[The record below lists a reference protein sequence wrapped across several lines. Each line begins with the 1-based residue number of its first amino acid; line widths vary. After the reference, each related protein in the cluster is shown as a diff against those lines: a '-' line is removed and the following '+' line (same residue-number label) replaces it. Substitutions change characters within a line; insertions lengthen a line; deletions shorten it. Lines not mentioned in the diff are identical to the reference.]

1 MTVFPLFQLP
11 KISNSIDIYCLQY
24 VYTLVWFLSIA
35 KLESI
40 STENIRSLVFFGTNC
55 FIKIKI
61 TIWKI
66 KIPTFFLLK
75 RNGYRCV
82 IWILSMVSY
91 PPIFHSKS
99 NHTIVY
105 TMGLLFISIIVNK
118 SLQLQFAYYTT
129 YTTIMCLAIVQYI
142 YCKWNQGFGIT
153 QGSDWVFDLKPPPPL
168 SFRLLL

>member
-1 MTVFPLFQLP
+1 MNVFSLFQLQ

-35 KLESI
+35 KLGSI
-40 STENIRSLVFFGTNC
+40 TTENIHPLVFFGTYC

-61 TIWKI
+61 DIDVSS
-66 KIPTFFLLK
+66 FGF
-75 RNGYRCV
+75 YRWWV
-82 IWILSMVSY
+82 T
-91 PPIFHSKS
+91 PIFHSKS

-105 TMGLLFISIIVNK
+105 TMGLLFIFIIVNK

-142 YCKWNQGFGIT
+142 YCKWNQGFGI
-153 QGSDWVFDLKPPPPL
+153 QRVV
-168 SFRLLL
+168 